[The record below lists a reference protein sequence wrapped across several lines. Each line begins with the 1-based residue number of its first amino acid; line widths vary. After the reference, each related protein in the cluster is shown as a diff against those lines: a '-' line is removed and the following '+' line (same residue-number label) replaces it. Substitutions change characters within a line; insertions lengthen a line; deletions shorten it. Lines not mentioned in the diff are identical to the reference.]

1 MIGNSL
7 QHQYKEA
14 NKLYNKYI
22 MALERDIGRYLM
34 LEAFP
39 AVTEPPASLKLGLS
53 FLSFPASNYNGTYEM
68 GKGLNLNKNQYVST
82 ETSTE

>member
-1 MIGNSL
+1 
-7 QHQYKEA
+7 
-14 NKLYNKYI
+14 

-68 GKGLNLNKNQYVST
+68 GEKG
-82 ETSTE
+82 

>member
-1 MIGNSL
+1 
-7 QHQYKEA
+7 
-14 NKLYNKYI
+14 

-68 GKGLNLNKNQYVST
+68 GERVKFEQKSIHWYRNKY
-82 ETSTE
+82 